1 MFLCCEKNKSHLDY
15 NFSELILTKGRYII
29 KLINIMFCGDL
40 EMNHTRLGFLFS
52 AGFILL
58 LSGCQGTE
66 SSSALPYEGEVKING
81 KPISGAMVV
90 FHSKNTGDQMVS
102 PSGTTDGTGKF
113 RLTSNKEFDGAPA
126 GDYAVTITW
135 FKPVTTG
142 NKVREED
149 GIVRNYLP
157 AYLANPQTS
166 GLVASVQKDLSQT
179 KSFDLRFQR

>member
-1 MFLCCEKNKSHLDY
+1 
-15 NFSELILTKGRYII
+15 
-29 KLINIMFCGDL
+29 
-40 EMNHTRLGFLFS
+40 MNRTSLGFLFS
-52 AGFILL
+52 FGFTLL

-90 FHSKNTGDQMVS
+90 FHAKKTGDQVVS
-102 PSGTTDGTGKF
+102 PSGTTDATGKF

-135 FKPVTTG
+135 FKPITTAA
-142 NKVREED
+142 KAREGDES
-149 GIVRNYLP
+149 VRNFLP
-157 AYLANPQTS
+157 AYLANPETS